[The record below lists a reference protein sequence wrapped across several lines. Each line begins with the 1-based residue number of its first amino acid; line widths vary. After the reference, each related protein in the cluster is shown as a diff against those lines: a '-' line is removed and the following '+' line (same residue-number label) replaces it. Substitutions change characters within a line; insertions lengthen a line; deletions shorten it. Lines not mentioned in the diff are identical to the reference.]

1 MATKQKAK
9 KLPEEVRESASKIWL
24 AGLGALATAEEEG
37 SKLFKNLVKKGE
49 EVESRGKE
57 EIGRFRDLVTEVR
70 GKAGRAI
77 EGVSDRIDD
86 QVAAALARLG
96 VPSKDEIATL
106 SSRVEELSKLV
117 EKIKA
122 PKPARTIHAPN
133 SSITAE

>member
-9 KLPEEVRESASKIWL
+9 KLPEEVRESASRIWL

-57 EIGRFRDLVTEVR
+57 EIGRFRDLVAEVR

-96 VPSKDEIATL
+96 VPSKD
-106 SSRVEELSKLV
+106 
-117 EKIKA
+117 
-122 PKPARTIHAPN
+122 
-133 SSITAE
+133 

>member
-117 EKIKA
+117 EKLKA
-122 PKPARTIHAPN
+122 PQPART
-133 SSITAE
+133 TAAKR

>member
-49 EVESRGKE
+49 EVESRGKA

-122 PKPARTIHAPN
+122 PKPART
-133 SSITAE
+133 TAAKR

>member
-122 PKPARTIHAPN
+122 PKPART
-133 SSITAE
+133 TAAKR

>member
-122 PKPARTIHAPN
+122 PKPARPPA
-133 SSITAE
+133 AKR

>member
-9 KLPEEVRESASKIWL
+9 KLPEEVRESASRIWL

-57 EIGRFRDLVTEVR
+57 EIGRFRDLVAEVR

-122 PKPARTIHAPN
+122 PKPART
-133 SSITAE
+133 TAAKR

>member
-57 EIGRFRDLVTEVR
+57 EIGRFRDLVTAVR

-122 PKPARTIHAPN
+122 PKPART
-133 SSITAE
+133 TAAKR